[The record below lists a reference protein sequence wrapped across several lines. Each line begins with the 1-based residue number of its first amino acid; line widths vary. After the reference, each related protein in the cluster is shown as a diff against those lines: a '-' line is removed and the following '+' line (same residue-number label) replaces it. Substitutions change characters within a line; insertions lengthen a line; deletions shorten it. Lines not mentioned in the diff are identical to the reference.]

1 MKKVAFIRI
10 ISIAICCGLL
20 FTPGAMPHAAAAEKI
35 EPVFPDGASSPVVLL
50 TNENYFPVLMK
61 KIDEA
66 REEIFISV
74 FIFKAGVHKNSYPDR
89 LLAHLGRAAKR
100 GVKVKVILENTGKND
115 DEFTVQNQRTKKLLE
130 EKGAEVYLDSP
141 RTTTHTKLVVIDRRL
156 VILGSH
162 NFTQSALKHNNEIS
176 VLLDRPELALEARN
190 YMLKII
196 GDAK

>member
-1 MKKVAFIRI
+1 MKKVSFIGI
-10 ISIAICCGLL
+10 IASLICCGLL
-20 FTPGAMPHAAAAEKI
+20 FTPDVLPYAVAAEKK
-35 EPVFPDGASSPVVLL
+35 EPVLLDGASDQVVLL

-89 LLAHLGRAAKR
+89 LLAHLGRAVKR
-100 GVKVKVILENTGKND
+100 GVKVKVILENTDKSD
-115 DEFTVQNQRTKKLLE
+115 DEVALQNQKTKKLLE
-130 EKGAEVYLDSP
+130 EKGIEVYLDSP
-141 RTTTHTKLVVIDRRL
+141 RTTTHTKLVVIDQRL
-156 VILGSH
+156 IMLGSH

-176 VLLDRPELALEARN
+176 VLLDRPDLALEARN

-196 GDAK
+196 RDAK